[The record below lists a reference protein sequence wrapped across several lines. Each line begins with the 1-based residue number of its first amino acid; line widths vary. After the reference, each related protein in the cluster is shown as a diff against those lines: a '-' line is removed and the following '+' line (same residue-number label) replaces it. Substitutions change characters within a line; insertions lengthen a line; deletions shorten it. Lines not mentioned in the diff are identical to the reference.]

1 MVRCGGLHL
10 SVWSVWGCGSVV
22 LGGMLFVDSLLVVV
36 VWFFE
41 IVGQGRE
48 GVGVLGNSARTL
60 AHSRSL
66 ALRLL
71 DLWPSARNFE
81 PLSPQLHL

>member
-1 MVRCGGLHL
+1 M
-10 SVWSVWGCGSVV
+10 
-22 LGGMLFVDSLLVVV
+22 LGGMVFVDSLLVVV

-71 DLWPSARNFE
+71 DLWPSA
-81 PLSPQLHL
+81 